1 MQKKITDKDNEKL
14 KKLYKEIISITGN
27 AFIACNVKRE
37 DDEGEDEYTVGCCVG
52 STLELAASICQSLAN
67 APQLSK
73 AVAVGCEV
81 INSKIEFSKEN

>member
-1 MQKKITDKDNEKL
+1 MQKKITDKDHEKL

-27 AFIACNVKRE
+27 AFICSNVKK
-37 DDEGEDEYTVGCCVG
+37 DDTGDTYTVGCCVG
-52 STLELAASICQSLAN
+52 STIELASSICQTLTT

-73 AVAVGCEV
+73 AVAAGCEV